1 VKDQISTVNLYILK
15 TKNNYY
21 LFNFISVGK
30 NWMNYL
36 INVVN
41 KLMSGQPY
49 YVAIM
54 LISDFGFWI
63 SDFLFRNLKSA
74 IRNFKTAIFVAEYL
88 MADRKKN
95 GISLYLQSYR

>member
-1 VKDQISTVNLYILK
+1 MKDQISTVNLYILK

-54 LISDFGFWI
+54 LISDSGFWI
-63 SDFLFRNLKSA
+63 FYSA
-74 IRNFKTAIFVAEYL
+74 ISNPQSAISKLLFL
-88 MADRKKN
+88 WLN
-95 GISLYLQSYR
+95 I